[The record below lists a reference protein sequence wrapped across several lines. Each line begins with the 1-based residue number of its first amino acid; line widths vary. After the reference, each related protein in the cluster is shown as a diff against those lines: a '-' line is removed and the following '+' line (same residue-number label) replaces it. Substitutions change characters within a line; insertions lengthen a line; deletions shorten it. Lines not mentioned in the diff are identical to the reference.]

1 MTTGKADA
9 GVVFMTDARA
19 AGDSVS
25 IFALP
30 GDVDDVTSWITVIKG
45 TDLAGEAAQFV
56 QEVTG
61 TRGRRI
67 LEEDGFTEPLKNP
80 VG

>member
-1 MTTGKADA
+1 
-9 GVVFMTDARA
+9 
-19 AGDSVS
+19 
-25 IFALP
+25 
-30 GDVDDVTSWITVIKG
+30 VIKG
-45 TDLAGEAAQFV
+45 TDLEGEAAQFV

-61 TRGRRI
+61 TTGRRI